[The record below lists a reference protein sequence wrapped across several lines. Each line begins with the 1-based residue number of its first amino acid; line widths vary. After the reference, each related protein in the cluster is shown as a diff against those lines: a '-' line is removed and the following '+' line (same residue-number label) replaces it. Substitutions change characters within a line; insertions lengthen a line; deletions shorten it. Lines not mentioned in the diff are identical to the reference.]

1 MKIAGKLK
9 DLTVNRDGTQN
20 VTVTVNTDFAAAFD
34 ALKDKQITVEFK
46 EAKKSRS
53 LDANNFCWALCTE
66 IGRALKPPLSK
77 KEVYRMAIKAVGPY
91 VQTPVSVW
99 DVEKVKKRWESNG
112 DGGVFEV
119 VDNDGPGHKLCHLHF
134 GSSTYSV
141 KEMQVLLDWLTDQ
154 CLQMELPIPLSK
166 EQEKELVE
174 RWGIK

>member
-1 MKIAGKLK
+1 MTGKLK

-46 EAKKSRS
+46 EAKKARS
-53 LDANNFCWALCTE
+53 LDANNFCWALCSE

-112 DGGVFEV
+112 DGWVFEV

-141 KEMQVLLDWLTDQ
+141 SEMRLLIEWLMDQ
-154 CLQMELPIPLSK
+154 CLQMELPVPLSK

>member
-1 MKIAGKLK
+1 MTGKLK
-9 DLTVNRDGTQN
+9 DLTVNRDGSQN
-20 VTVTVNTDFAAAFD
+20 VTVTVNTDFSKTFD
-34 ALKDKQITVEFK
+34 ALKDVPVSVEIK
-46 EAKKSRS
+46 KAKKARS

-66 IGRALKPPLSK
+66 IGSALKPPLSK

-112 DGGVFEV
+112 DGWVFEV

-141 KEMQVLLDWLTDQ
+141 SEMQVLLDWLTDQ